1 MHVCARAARINTP
14 WQMLL
19 YGCYGF
25 HVIDVYHVCSKK
37 LSCFGK
43 RCSVFKKLRRRRI
56 TSETPHPSLYSDNQ
70 PFNVCT
76 LGSPAPWEEYLTMM
90 MINWEDG
97 SAYGFC
103 GRRLWFDGDLFFV
116 SKANLSCRFATT
128 PHGGVLRFFR
138 GCWLVGGGAFLFSHF
153 SLFTFTILILH
164 FVFSHPLPWGV
175 FRWYLVIEKQR
186 WCGRRFAATIL
197 LSPVNCWRLDGAPDR
212 IIHQPSFW
220 MAAAPFSSVAVV
232 IAHSGKMSTS
242 RPPWEIRYSLRRIA
256 HDGGLALL
264 FVFCVSED
272 DGVVAL
278 FVFGVMVRR

>member
-1 MHVCARAARINTP
+1 MFAP
-14 WQMLL
+14 WEVRHPGKNIWRWWWLIGRMVVRMVFVGDDYDSMVIYFL
-19 YGCYGF
+19 Y
-25 HVIDVYHVCSKK
+25 
-37 LSCFGK
+37 
-43 RCSVFKKLRRRRI
+43 RRRI
-56 TSETPHPSLYSDNQ
+56 WVVGL
-70 PFNVCT
+70 
-76 LGSPAPWEEYLTMM
+76 
-90 MINWEDG
+90 
-97 SAYGFC
+97 
-103 GRRLWFDGDLFFV
+103 RRLPTAAFFASSV
-116 SKANLSCRFATT
+116 AVGSLAE
-128 PHGGVLRFFR
+128 VL
-138 GCWLVGGGAFLFSHF
+138 FLFSLF

-278 FVFGVMVRR
+278 FVFGVMVRS